1 MKDINEL
8 ENKSVK
14 PAANKAE
21 EKKVR
26 IKLRPGRAVAGV
38 EADKD
43 GHASVDAATA
53 ARLIQI
59 GYATEA

>member
-1 MKDINEL
+1 MKDERDL

-21 EKKVR
+21 EK
-26 IKLRPGRAVAGV
+26 IKIQLRPGRAVTGV

-43 GHASVDAATA
+43 GYAYVDAATA
-53 ARLIQI
+53 KRLIQI

>member
-1 MKDINEL
+1 MKDESEL

-14 PAANKAE
+14 PTANKAE
-21 EKKVR
+21 EKVK
-26 IKLRPGRAVAGV
+26 IQLRPGRAVTGV

-43 GHASVDAATA
+43 GYAFVDVKTA
-53 ARLIQI
+53 QRLIQI